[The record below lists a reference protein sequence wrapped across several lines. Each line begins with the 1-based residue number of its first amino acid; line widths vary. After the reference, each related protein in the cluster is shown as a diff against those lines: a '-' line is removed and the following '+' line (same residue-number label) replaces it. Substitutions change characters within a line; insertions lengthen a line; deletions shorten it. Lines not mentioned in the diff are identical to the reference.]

1 MNYNTILNNKKFFN
15 EENEFETKYFDIFS
29 NENKDIFKNNYKI
42 VFNIEGNNI
51 IINYNIASTLFRLLL
66 SKLVFTN
73 FNYNYK
79 NIIEPSIFPN
89 NDNKVI
95 NNPYYSSILFYYNCL
110 NFYIN
115 GITRENSFNNLF
127 ENLFSNFWRSNYY
140 FPKMKEEKKET
151 LFYLNDYF
159 LDLMLFDKI
168 DYTILYSFLIGYS
181 QYNKINYNNVFLL
194 IFYLKEKWNID
205 FECEKQYIFK
215 KTCIFYYEK
224 LNTCLSFIKKGKTN
238 IFISLLLLRRIF
250 PIILL
255 LMNYILNNNIN
266 TENIYIFSYENEN
279 IWDCI
284 KETAIF
290 DKLKNHPNKN
300 NIIKYIISCYFDSLT
315 VTMERFS
322 NFGTYFNN
330 DKFKN
335 EELPSYA
342 NLQEEEGYQDN
353 YNQIDSEDEDLDNID
368 IKEEENEKIE
378 EDKIEKEV
386 KQKMGKDNI
395 VKYFEVLF
403 YKNGKQKVVSKNE
416 KDIKLKKLPLEK
428 EYEKNIDQL
437 KYIDNDYYYLFE
449 ITFYCLYLNL
459 LEIYFKKGYYFSKSM
474 LKFIISYEKNSL
486 YMNFIDDEGSKTFI
500 KEIYDKY
507 NDENSTSY
515 KLNEENYKSIY
526 ELREYLLINKKFKLY
541 YDKKDI
547 QYTNIIE
554 KKVIF
559 VDKEKLERIYPPLNE
574 HELEFMN
581 IWIR

>member
-1 MNYNTILNNKKFFN
+1 
-15 EENEFETKYFDIFS
+15 
-29 NENKDIFKNNYKI
+29 
-42 VFNIEGNNI
+42 
-51 IINYNIASTLFRLLL
+51 
-66 SKLVFTN
+66 
-73 FNYNYK
+73 
-79 NIIEPSIFPN
+79 
-89 NDNKVI
+89 
-95 NNPYYSSILFYYNCL
+95 
-110 NFYIN
+110 
-115 GITRENSFNNLF
+115 
-127 ENLFSNFWRSNYY
+127 
-140 FPKMKEEKKET
+140 
-151 LFYLNDYF
+151 
-159 LDLMLFDKI
+159 
-168 DYTILYSFLIGYS
+168 
-181 QYNKINYNNVFLL
+181 
-194 IFYLKEKWNID
+194 
-205 FECEKQYIFK
+205 
-215 KTCIFYYEK
+215 
-224 LNTCLSFIKKGKTN
+224 
-238 IFISLLLLRRIF
+238 
-250 PIILL
+250 
-255 LMNYILNNNIN
+255 MNYILNNNIN

-284 KETAIF
+284 KETVIF

-315 VTMERFS
+315 ITMERFS
-322 NFGTYFNN
+322 NFGKYFNN

-342 NLQEEEGYQDN
+342 NLQEEEEGYQDN

-368 IKEEENEKIE
+368 IKEEENENIE

-416 KDIKLKKLPLEK
+416 KDIKEKKLPLEK

-449 ITFYCLYLNL
+449 ITFYSLYLNL

-500 KEIYDKY
+500 KEIYDKL
-507 NDENSTSY
+507 NAKNSNLY
-515 KLNEENYKSIY
+515 KLCEKNYKSIY
-526 ELREYLLINKKFKLY
+526 ELREYLLSNKKFKLY

-547 QYTNIIE
+547 QYMNIIE

-574 HELEFMN
+574 YELEFMN
-581 IWIR
+581 IWINSNNNKYFKGEKKEEAKKLFEKFDYENRDDKQRDIYFNRHVDSFLNIIET